1 MQIDYAIGIYNR
13 TDGTVAKSEDA
24 SMAGVQAGS
33 LTEFLRNAGKN
44 GWDLCASFPTGPY
57 GLDQP
62 QHSEEEMNA
71 FRDSGEKIALV
82 FKKAA

>member
-1 MQIDYAIGIYNR
+1 MQIDYAIGMYNR
-13 TDGTVAKSEDA
+13 TDGMVAKSDEG
-24 SMAGVQAGS
+24 SMDGVPAGP
-33 LTEFLRNAGKN
+33 LIDFLRNAGRS
-44 GWDLCASFPTGPY
+44 GWELCSCLPTGPY

-62 QHSEEEMNA
+62 QHSSDEVNA